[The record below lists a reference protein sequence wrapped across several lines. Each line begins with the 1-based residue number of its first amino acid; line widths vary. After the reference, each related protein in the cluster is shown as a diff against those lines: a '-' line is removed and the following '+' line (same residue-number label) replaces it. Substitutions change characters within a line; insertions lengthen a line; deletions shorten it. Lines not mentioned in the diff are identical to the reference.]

1 MYVYLG
7 DGTEARICRTTWTDS
22 KWRPVPWSV
31 MVFWF
36 QTWSKHILLSQKWK
50 ENMLQ
55 NTRLQKNGRLS
66 PKGDDNTNDSCV
78 KTQTPRIWSELKL
91 TANWLAWNFV
101 DFILFHPRPRKLR
114 NVLCFECKSRTMGPL
129 ESIGNKVVVGWRF
142 SVNFGQPWRAQLG
155 GHPWTTT
162 NLVATGRKQYVEMS
176 AVP

>member
-1 MYVYLG
+1 MVQRREYAELLG
-7 DGTEARICRTTWTDS
+7 QIQNGVLSLEAW
-22 KWRPVPWSV
+22 W
-31 MVFWF
+31 VFDF
-36 QTWSKHILLSQKWK
+36 KPDQKIPLLSQKWK

-55 NTRLQKNGRLS
+55 NTRLQKNGHLS
-66 PKGDDNTNDSCV
+66 PKGDDNMNDWCV

-114 NVLCFECKSRTMGPL
+114 NVVCFECKSRTMGPL

-162 NLVATGRKQYVEMS
+162 NLVATGRKQYVEMN